1 MTCLSKCVTY
11 SLNSVLRAIA
21 VVNNIASVL
30 HSFSAQTIG
39 IAAMELLEE
48 SEKVSSI
55 APTAR
60 LRLENKWIV
69 LLFHAVTARP
79 ATQTD
84 AVLCGSRL
92 C

>member
-1 MTCLSKCVTY
+1 MAFCEPL
-11 SLNSVLRAIA
+11 LLL
-21 VVNNIASVL
+21 NNIASVL
-30 HSFSAQTIG
+30 HSFSLQTIG

-48 SEKVSSI
+48 SEKVSSV

-69 LLFHAVTARP
+69 LLFQAVTARP
-79 ATQTD
+79 ATRTD